1 MAAFT
6 PVDTGFDGIAPFY
19 DALSR
24 LVFGNSLRKAQVYW
38 LGSVPQK
45 ADILVLGG
53 GSGWLLSRIL
63 AVCDPRSVL
72 YIDAS
77 PVMISLAKK
86 EVKNDSRVIFRVGT
100 ETAIWPGD
108 GVDVL
113 FTPFVL
119 DLFTEER
126 LQTQLLPRLLDCLH
140 RDGYWFCCDFDQP
153 VYGWQ
158 RLLLW
163 AQYRFFRT
171 LSHIEAHRLP
181 HWLTLLNSL
190 PSLRPVE
197 SKAFFGKMILSGC
210 WQKTAVGRPEQAVR

>member
-1 MAAFT
+1 MAAPP

-24 LVFGNSLRKAQVYW
+24 LVFGNSLREAQAHW
-38 LGSVPQK
+38 LGSVPKK

-63 AVCDPRSVL
+63 AVCDPQTVL

-77 PVMISLAKK
+77 PVMISLARTK
-86 EVKNDSRVIFRVGT
+86 VNNDSRVDFRVGT
-100 ETAIWPGD
+100 ETAIRASD
-108 GVDVL
+108 RVHIL

-126 LQTQLLPRLLDCLH
+126 LQTQILPRLLDCLH
-140 RDGYWFCCDFDQP
+140 NHGYWFCCDFDQP
-153 VYGWQ
+153 VFWWQ

-171 LSHIEAHRLP
+171 LSHIEAHQLP
-181 HWLTLLNSL
+181 NWLTLLNSL
-190 PSLRPVE
+190 PSLRQGG
-197 SKAFFGKMILSGC
+197 SKAFFGKMILSGY
-210 WQKTAVGRPEQAVR
+210 WQKTAFESPEQTIR